1 LIQAASLANPSRV
14 SPALVD
20 EARKIHV
27 KTIASIKYGYTLAGN
42 RRDVIESGALPALKA
57 STSEIAMVDPSEWRT
72 RGRADNDDLAEERF
86 ERGRVIGR
94 PKVLESGDRLWTF
107 VCEDG
112 LRCECVPSRFI
123 RFDSLKLSTLQ
134 PRKPRLL
141 LLCEV
146 ALTDI
151 VLEAAI
157 SLDRVTVLTYQ
168 TLPRRHRGRLRTH
181 ESVEYGHTQ
190 RRAFAV
196 RVYNTL
202 KKKYAGFEDLNLIYC
217 YEVNRRK
224 RRKPS

>member
-1 LIQAASLANPSRV
+1 MSRGMVCSIISSDVRVSFTQSSCRLAAAL

-27 KTIASIKYGYTLAGN
+27 KTIASIKFGYTLAGN
-42 RRDVIESGALPALKA
+42 RRDVIESGALPALNA

-72 RGRADNDDLAEERF
+72 RGRADDDDLAEERF

-123 RFDSLKLSTLQ
+123 RFDSLKLSTLK

-141 LLCEV
+141 VLCEV
-146 ALTDI
+146 KLRSLT
-151 VLEAAI
+151 LC
-157 SLDRVTVLTYQ
+157 L
-168 TLPRRHRGRLRTH
+168 RLRSRWTA
-181 ESVEYGHTQ
+181 S
-190 RRAFAV
+190 R
-196 RVYNTL
+196 
-202 KKKYAGFEDLNLIYC
+202 C
-217 YEVNRRK
+217 
-224 RRKPS
+224 